1 MKNNI
6 IYHEFFRLAFGHGT
20 LKRALLTAMVVGT
33 ILTLINHGDIILE
46 GGSLNYVKVSLTYCV
61 PFCVTTWGALHGK
74 RVNLSVQGAHSNKN
88 MTVS

>member
-6 IYHEFFRLAFGHGT
+6 IYHDFLRLAFGHGT
-20 LKRALLTAMVVGT
+20 LKRALLTTMVVGT

-74 RVNLSVQGAHSNKN
+74 RVNLSAQGPHSN
-88 MTVS
+88 